1 MEYEQR
7 YTSSKISTWGFGTF
21 VFSWLAVGGQN
32 DLAWKPYAG
41 DGRAEEWEVY
51 ASCLRE
57 EPSTDQEFMRVE
69 NKLPSCL
76 LSHHTLICH
85 CS

>member
-7 YTSSKISTWGFGTF
+7 YTSSKISAWGFGTF
-21 VFSWLAVGGQN
+21 IFSWLTVGGQN
-32 DLAWKPYAG
+32 DLAWKPYAD

-57 EPSTDQEFMRVE
+57 EPSTDQDFMRVE
-69 NKLPSCL
+69 NKLLSCL